1 MIIISTSVG
10 IDNVIIIWFQPND
23 WLIDF
28 LLTNFYHCVLISFIN
43 KYISWLIDL
52 HCALIYSF
60 LSWEIICVYYI
71 FLLLF
76 LSGKKCILY
85 STNFL
90 IFTVQVFHLFIYL
103 FLFLYC
109 QFIFLSIYLIF
120 YTSICK
126 VKTYQS
132 IYYLNI
138 NPPSTYN
145 NKVIIFLSYFF
156 FWHVLKS

>member
-60 LSWEIICVYYI
+60 LRWEIGYNLC
-71 FLLLF
+71 LLHFFVAFSVWQKMHFVLCK
-76 LSGKKCILY
+76 LSHIY
-85 STNFL
+85 STS
-90 IFTVQVFHLFIYL
+90 ISSIYL
-103 FLFLYC
+103 SFSLPL
-109 QFIFLSIYLIF
+109 LSIYIF
-120 YTSICK
+120 IYPSDLLVK
-126 VKTYQS
+126 RLSVEVKTYQS
-132 IYYLNI
+132 IY
-138 NPPSTYN
+138 
-145 NKVIIFLSYFF
+145 LSKY
-156 FWHVLKS
+156 